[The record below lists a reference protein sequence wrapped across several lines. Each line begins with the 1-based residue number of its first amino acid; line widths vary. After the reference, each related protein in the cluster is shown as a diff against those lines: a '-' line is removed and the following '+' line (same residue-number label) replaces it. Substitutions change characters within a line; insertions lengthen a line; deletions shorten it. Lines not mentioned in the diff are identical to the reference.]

1 MTSSSSARPS
11 AARPCRIS
19 EYPRPS
25 RANVNASASAKRSAI
40 LRLDEA
46 RIHVWVSLE
55 QARQRGEHQQPG
67 LRDAVATALLQEPA
81 TAGHPAHRWSQVAP
95 EEEAERLPERTLCRA
110 LGVASTQ
117 PLVMG
122 GHPGLLARV
131 IAPDHVRGNRKALQ
145 ILGPQPAHPLSR
157 RQLGERVTPHPPLK
171 RTAGSLSSIGHGHR
185 RHDTPRGGLSS
196 YHRATILPL
205 FKLSSDYLNTVVGGW
220 MGDRE
225 RKRALFDEFGR
236 IGKALASGR
245 RIELLDVLANGERTV
260 EAVAGEVGL
269 SVANTSQHLQILRQ
283 AGLVTTR
290 REGTSIHYRLA
301 GPEVFELWRTLRTL
315 AGARL
320 AEVERLAAAYLGARE
335 ELEPVT
341 RQELARRLEDGDRL
355 VVLDVRP
362 AAEHAAGHLPGAVSI
377 PVGELRRRLAELPA
391 DREIVAYCRGP
402 YCAFAHEAVALL
414 RQEGFSA
421 RRLEDGLPEWQAAG
435 LAVARP

>member
-1 MTSSSSARPS
+1 
-11 AARPCRIS
+11 
-19 EYPRPS
+19 
-25 RANVNASASAKRSAI
+25 
-40 LRLDEA
+40 
-46 RIHVWVSLE
+46 
-55 QARQRGEHQQPG
+55 
-67 LRDAVATALLQEPA
+67 
-81 TAGHPAHRWSQVAP
+81 
-95 EEEAERLPERTLCRA
+95 
-110 LGVASTQ
+110 
-117 PLVMG
+117 
-122 GHPGLLARV
+122 
-131 IAPDHVRGNRKALQ
+131 
-145 ILGPQPAHPLSR
+145 
-157 RQLGERVTPHPPLK
+157 
-171 RTAGSLSSIGHGHR
+171 
-185 RHDTPRGGLSS
+185 
-196 YHRATILPL
+196 
-205 FKLSSDYLNTVVGGW
+205 

-225 RKRALFDEFGR
+225 AKGALFDEFGR

-260 EAVAGEVGL
+260 EAVAGEVGM

-315 AGARL
+315 TGARS
-320 AEVERLAAAYLGARE
+320 AEVERLAAAYLGARD

-377 PVGELRRRLAELPA
+377 PVGELHRRLQELPG